1 MDVKELTYLTAI
13 AEEGSLSGAGKRLH
27 VSQPTLSVFLSGLER
42 TLGVDLFLREKKRLI
57 PTPAGYI
64 YLDAA
69 KQILAVRDQTYQA
82 IRRVTHELTETITVG
97 ASPLRGSIMVA
108 QIFPEFSRRFP
119 DVKVEIKE
127 SYMQDL
133 WRNVEERRVSFSL
146 ASYYDTGASAFDCIT
161 TSKEELVLGVPAF
174 HRLASLASGPAGS
187 RLPAIDIREFSDTP
201 FVLLAPGTTVRTMSD
216 FIFSHAGITPTVVF
230 ETNNLLVLT
239 NMIRQGA
246 GAGLLPRSSLVEDPE
261 RIVYFSP
268 SPRYYLSLGIVVPK
282 GRQLSEAE
290 RYLAYLVIKKD
301 RDNPIY
307 TPALNARARSLWEEF
322 HGKEGLP

>member
-1 MDVKELTYLTAI
+1 MDIREMTYITVI
-13 AEEGSLSGAGKRLH
+13 AQVGSLSAAAKQLG
-27 VSQPTLSVFLSGLER
+27 VSQPTLSVFLSKLEDS
-42 TLGVDLFLREKKRLI
+42 LEPVLFYRENKQLV
-57 PTPAGYI
+57 PTPAGRI
-64 YLDAA
+64 YLSAA
-69 KQILAVRDQTYQA
+69 QKIISVRDQTYQT
-82 IRRVTHELTETITVG
+82 IHHLTHETTEEIVIG

-108 QIFPEFSRRFP
+108 QIFPVFNKRFP
-119 DVKVEIKE
+119 DVKVRIAE
-127 SYMQDL
+127 SYMQSL
-133 WRNVEERRVSFSL
+133 WNNLRERKVNFAL
-146 ASYYDTGASAFDCIT
+146 ASYQDSGDNQFDFINI
-161 TSKEELVLGVPAF
+161 SREELVLGVPSF
-174 HRLASLASGPAGS
+174 HPLASRAGNS
-187 RLPAIDIREFSDTP
+187 REPLTSADIREFADTP
-201 FVLLAPGTTVRTMSD
+201 FVRLAPGSTVRAMMD
-216 FIFSHAGITPTVVF
+216 NIFSTAAIHPPIVF

>member
-82 IRRVTHELTETITVG
+82 IRRVTHKLTETITVG

-133 WRNVEERRVSFSL
+133 WRYRSRR
-146 ASYYDTGASAFDCIT
+146 
-161 TSKEELVLGVPAF
+161 
-174 HRLASLASGPAGS
+174 
-187 RLPAIDIREFSDTP
+187 
-201 FVLLAPGTTVRTMSD
+201 PGQS
-216 FIFSHAGITPTVVF
+216 
-230 ETNNLLVLT
+230 
-239 NMIRQGA
+239 
-246 GAGLLPRSSLVEDPE
+246 
-261 RIVYFSP
+261 
-268 SPRYYLSLGIVVPK
+268 
-282 GRQLSEAE
+282 
-290 RYLAYLVIKKD
+290 
-301 RDNPIY
+301 
-307 TPALNARARSLWEEF
+307 
-322 HGKEGLP
+322 